1 MDSNVT
7 ETRLVQ
13 NTFLKRISI
22 PPFKCKTILKSD
34 QFPVKTLT
42 LAARVILLTWPSVG
56 FSVKLG
62 PLFLALKRWE
72 KICVLFQT
80 FLFLEL
86 KKSPPL
92 YVVLPKKC
100 FNWEAKY
107 ITSQGV
113 DIYNVLEYFPCFPNK
128 EKFVVKSDCFVFLPI
143 TADFSI
149 TSNFDQ
155 NYHQPCLLWWKMIS
169 FVNQIDSGQNGP
181 GLFMG

>member
-62 PLFLALKRWE
+62 PLFLALKR
-72 KICVLFQT
+72 
-80 FLFLEL
+80 
-86 KKSPPL
+86 
-92 YVVLPKKC
+92 
-100 FNWEAKY
+100 
-107 ITSQGV
+107 
-113 DIYNVLEYFPCFPNK
+113 
-128 EKFVVKSDCFVFLPI
+128 
-143 TADFSI
+143 
-149 TSNFDQ
+149 
-155 NYHQPCLLWWKMIS
+155 
-169 FVNQIDSGQNGP
+169 
-181 GLFMG
+181 